1 MSRHIKTRTMHPPPF
16 VVRVSRPIHMPI
28 HHRGVR
34 KLECAQPPHASP
46 VKPNTKGAC
55 ALAGT
60 RGLSDRLACPGQDE
74 IPPAAALPAAVA
86 AGAKAAL
93 TAPRAVTDELST
105 DELSTVTCCSCLHA
119 RTQQTPAPT
128 LTRTSRLT
136 GGVDAPPPCR
146 SCVRRAN
153 QPLQSQRGAKQSRV
167 GRGGAEK
174 PARTGDG
181 LRRSECW
188 RPPCASVRRHPS
200 PRSGLHGAASLRV

>member
-1 MSRHIKTRTMHPPPF
+1 VYP
-16 VVRVSRPIHMPI
+16 
-28 HHRGVR
+28 
-34 KLECAQPPHASP
+34 ASP
-46 VKPNTKGAC
+46 C
-55 ALAGT
+55 
-60 RGLSDRLACPGQDE
+60 
-74 IPPAAALPAAVA
+74 LPCEAEHEGRVRARRH
-86 AGAKAAL
+86 
-93 TAPRAVTDELST
+93 PRAVGPVGLPGPRRDPA
-105 DELSTVTCCSCLHA
+105 CCSTARRRGSGSGGCPHRTALQHGHHGRRMCTMDTMDLLLLPTRTHA
-119 RTQQTPAPT
+119 RTHARQQQQTPAPTLT

-200 PRSGLHGAASLRV
+200 PRSGLHGAASLRA